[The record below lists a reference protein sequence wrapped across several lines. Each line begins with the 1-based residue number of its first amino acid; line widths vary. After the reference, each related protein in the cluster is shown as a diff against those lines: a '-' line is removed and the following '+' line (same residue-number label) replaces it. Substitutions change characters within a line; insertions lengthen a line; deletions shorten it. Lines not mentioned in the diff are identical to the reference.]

1 MIGIL
6 GAMDIELEA
15 LLRDMEE
22 KEVEEVSSFC
32 FYKGKIEGRAVVI
45 AKCGIGKV
53 AAGICA
59 QTMILRYA
67 PTLLVHTGVAG
78 TLTTDLS
85 VTDVAVGTKA
95 VQHDMD
101 TSPLGDPVG
110 LISGINKIYFEAD
123 ETAASLFLDIAKEDG
138 IRALGGTIASGD
150 QFITSAEAK
159 DRIVKNFGAIACEME
174 GGAVAHAAYL
184 NGTPFVI
191 LRAISDSA
199 DGSSHMD
206 YPTFLPLA
214 ANRSYGMMKKFI
226 ARYEKTV

>member
-15 LLRDMEE
+15 LLADMKE
-22 KEVEEVSSFC
+22 KESEQISGFT
-32 FYKGKIEGRAVVI
+32 FFKGNIENREVVI

-53 AAGICA
+53 AAALCA
-59 QTMILRYA
+59 QAMILRYQ
-67 PTLLVHTGVAG
+67 PSLLLHTGVAG
-78 TLTTDLS
+78 TLTTALS
-85 VTDVAVGTKA
+85 VTDVAVGTSA

-123 ETAASLFLDIAKEDG
+123 KKAADLFLAIAKESG
-138 IRALGGTIASGD
+138 VNAIGGTIASGD
-150 QFITSAEAK
+150 QFIASAEQKA
-159 DRIVKNFGAIACEME
+159 RIVKNFDAIACEME

-184 NGTPFVI
+184 AKTPFVI

-206 YPTFLPLA
+206 YPTFLPIA
-214 ANRSYGMMKKFI
+214 ANRSYAMVKEFLKM
-226 ARYEKTV
+226 Y

>member
-15 LLRDMEE
+15 LLADMKE
-22 KEVEEVSSFC
+22 KESEQISGFT
-32 FYKGKIEGRAVVI
+32 FFKGNIENREVVI

-53 AAGICA
+53 AAALCA
-59 QTMILRYA
+59 QAMILRYQ
-67 PTLLVHTGVAG
+67 PSLLLHTGVAG
-78 TLTTDLS
+78 TLTTALS
-85 VTDVAVGTKA
+85 VTDVAVGTSA

-123 ETAASLFLDIAKEDG
+123 KKAADLFLAIAKESG
-138 IRALGGTIASGD
+138 VNAIGGTIASGD
-150 QFITSAEAK
+150 QFIASAEQKA
-159 DRIVKNFGAIACEME
+159 RIVKNFDAIACEME

-184 NGTPFVI
+184 AKTPFVI

-214 ANRSYGMMKKFI
+214 AAQSYKMVKKFI
-226 ARYEKTV
+226 ERY

>member
-6 GAMDIELEA
+6 GAMDMELQA
-15 LLRDMEE
+15 LLNDMEE
-22 KEVEEVSSFC
+22 KETEAISGFL
-32 FYKGKIEGRAVVI
+32 FHKGKIAGRTVVI

-67 PTLLVHTGVAG
+67 PSLLLHTGVAG
-78 TLTTDLS
+78 TLTAALS
-85 VTDVAVGTKA
+85 VTDVAIGTKA

-123 ETAASLFLDIAKEDG
+123 KKAAELLLSIAKEDG

-150 QFITSAEAK
+150 QFICDAGMKE
-159 DRIVKNFGAIACEME
+159 RIVKNFDAIACEME

-184 NGTPFVI
+184 NATPFVI

-199 DGSSHMD
+199 DGASHMD
-206 YPTFLPLA
+206 YLTFLPIA
-214 ANRSYGMMKKFI
+214 AERSYKMVKKFLE
-226 ARYEKTV
+226 RYETA

>member
-6 GAMDIELEA
+6 GAMDIELQA
-15 LLRDMEE
+15 LLADMEG
-22 KEVEEVSSFC
+22 KETEQISGFEF
-32 FYKGKIEGRAVVI
+32 FKGTLAGRTVVI

-53 AAGICA
+53 AAALCA
-59 QTMILRYA
+59 QAMILRYH
-67 PTLLVHTGVAG
+67 PSLLIHTGVAG
-78 TLTTDLS
+78 TLTAALS
-85 VTDVAVGTKA
+85 VTDVAVGTAA

-123 ETAASLFLDIAKEDG
+123 KKAADLFLAIAREDG
-138 IRALGGTIASGD
+138 INAIGGRIASGD
-150 QFITSAEAK
+150 QFIASAEQKA
-159 DRIVKNFGAIACEME
+159 RIVKNFDAIACEME

-184 NGTPFVI
+184 NGTPFII

-214 ANRSYGMMKKFI
+214 AAQSYKLVKKFL
-226 ARYEKTV
+226 ARY

>member
-15 LLRDMEE
+15 LLADLQQ
-22 KEVEEVSSFC
+22 KESEQISGFT
-32 FYKGKIEGRAVVI
+32 FFKGKLSGREVVI

-53 AAGICA
+53 AAAVCA

-67 PTLLVHTGVAG
+67 PSLLLHTGVAG
-78 TLTTDLS
+78 TLTSALS
-85 VTDVAVGTKA
+85 VTDVAIGTSA

-123 ETAASLFLDIAKEDG
+123 KKAADLFLAIAKESG
-138 IRALGGTIASGD
+138 VNAIGGTIASGD
-150 QFITSAEAK
+150 QFIASAEQKA
-159 DRIVKNFGAIACEME
+159 RIVKNFDAIACEME

-184 NGTPFVI
+184 AKTPFVI

-206 YPTFLPLA
+206 YPTFLPIA
-214 ANRSYGMMKKFI
+214 ANRSYAMVKEFLK
-226 ARYEKTV
+226 RY

>member
-6 GAMDIELEA
+6 GAMDIELQA
-15 LLRDMEE
+15 LLADMEE
-22 KEVEEVSSFC
+22 KESEQISGFEF
-32 FYKGKIEGRAVVI
+32 FKGKIAGRAVVI

-53 AAGICA
+53 AAAVCA

-67 PTLLVHTGVAG
+67 PSLLLHTGVAG
-78 TLTTDLS
+78 TLTTALS
-85 VTDVAVGTKA
+85 VTDVAVGTAA

-110 LISGINKIYFEAD
+110 LISGINKIYFDAD
-123 ETAASLFLDIAKEDG
+123 EKAAELFLAIARECG
-138 IRALGGTIASGD
+138 INAVGGTIASGD
-150 QFITSAEAK
+150 QFICSSDIKA
-159 DRIVKNFGAIACEME
+159 RIVENFGAIACEME

-184 NGTPFVI
+184 NGTPFII

-206 YPTFLPLA
+206 YMTFLPLA
-214 ANRSYGMMKKFI
+214 AERSYKMVKEFL
-226 ARYEKTV
+226 ARYELK

>member
-15 LLRDMEE
+15 LLHDMENE
-22 KEVEEVSSFC
+22 KTQTVSGFV
-32 FYKGKIEGRAVVI
+32 FHAGKLYGREVVI

-78 TLTTDLS
+78 TLTDALS
-85 VTDVAVGTKA
+85 VTDVAIGERA

-101 TSPLGDPVG
+101 TSALGDPVG
-110 LISGINKIYFEAD
+110 LISGINKIYFDAD
-123 ETAASLFLDIAKEDG
+123 EKAAALFESIAKENE
-138 IRALGGTIASGD
+138 IRALRGTVASGD
-150 QFITSAEAK
+150 QFISDRAVKE
-159 DRIVKNFGAIACEME
+159 RIVKNFGAIACEME
-174 GGAVAHAAYL
+174 GGAVAHAAHL
-184 NGTPFVI
+184 NGTPFII

-214 ANRSYGMMKKFI
+214 AAQSYKMMKKFI
-226 ARYEKTV
+226 ERY

>member
-15 LLRDMEE
+15 LLADMKE
-22 KEVEEVSSFC
+22 KESEQISGFT
-32 FYKGKIEGRAVVI
+32 FFKGNIENREVVI

-53 AAGICA
+53 AAALCA
-59 QTMILRYA
+59 QAMILRYQ
-67 PTLLVHTGVAG
+67 PSLLLHTGVAG
-78 TLTTDLS
+78 TLTTALS
-85 VTDVAVGTKA
+85 VTDVAVGTSA

-123 ETAASLFLDIAKEDG
+123 KKAADLFLAIAKESG
-138 IRALGGTIASGD
+138 VNAIGGTIASGD
-150 QFITSAEAK
+150 QFIASAEQKA
-159 DRIVKNFGAIACEME
+159 RIVKNFDAIACEME

-184 NGTPFVI
+184 AKTPFVI

-206 YPTFLPLA
+206 YPTFLPIA
-214 ANRSYGMMKKFI
+214 ANRSYAMVKAFLK
-226 ARYEKTV
+226 RY

>member
-15 LLRDMEE
+15 LLHDMENE
-22 KEVEEVSSFC
+22 TSETVSGFV
-32 FYKGKIEGRAVVI
+32 FHRGRLYGREAVIV
-45 AKCGIGKV
+45 KCGIGKV

-78 TLTTDLS
+78 TLTDALS
-85 VTDVAVGTKA
+85 VTDVAIGEKA

-123 ETAASLFLDIAKEDG
+123 ERAAALFESIAGEDG
-138 IRALGGTIASGD
+138 IRALRGTVASGD
-150 QFITSAEAK
+150 QFICDRAVKE
-159 DRIVKNFGAIACEME
+159 RIVKNFGAIACEME

-184 NGTPFVI
+184 NGTPFII

-214 ANRSYGMMKKFI
+214 AAQSYRMMKKFI
-226 ARYEKTV
+226 ERY

>member
-15 LLRDMEE
+15 LLSDMKE
-22 KEVEEVSSFC
+22 KESEQISGFT
-32 FYKGKIEGRAVVI
+32 FFKGKIENREVVI
-45 AKCGIGKV
+45 AKCSVGKV
-53 AAGICA
+53 AAALCTQA
-59 QTMILRYA
+59 MILRYH
-67 PTLLVHTGVAG
+67 PSLLLNTGVAG
-78 TLTTDLS
+78 TLTTALS
-85 VTDVAVGTKA
+85 VTDVAVGTSA

-123 ETAASLFLDIAKEDG
+123 KKAADLFLKIAKESG
-138 IRALGGTIASGD
+138 VNAIGGTIASGD
-150 QFITSAEAK
+150 QFIASAEQKA
-159 DRIVKNFGAIACEME
+159 RIVKNFDAIACEME

-184 NGTPFVI
+184 AKTPFII

-206 YPTFLPLA
+206 YPTFLPIA
-214 ANRSYGMMKKFI
+214 AARSYAMVKAFLE
-226 ARYEKTV
+226 RY

>member
-15 LLRDMEE
+15 LLSDMENK
-22 KEVEEVSSFC
+22 KEERVSDFSF
-32 FYKGKIEGRAVVI
+32 FTGTLAGRAVVI

-67 PTLLVHTGVAG
+67 PTLLLHTGVAG
-78 TLTTDLS
+78 TLTTALS
-85 VTDVAVGTKA
+85 VTDVAIGEKA

-123 ETAASLFLDIAKEDG
+123 ERAAALFESIAKEDG
-138 IRALGGTIASGD
+138 INALRGTVASGD
-150 QFITSAEAK
+150 QFICDKGTK
-159 DRIVKNFGAIACEME
+159 DRIVQNFGAIACEME

-184 NGTPFVI
+184 NGTPFII

-214 ANRSYGMMKKFI
+214 AAQSYKMVKKFI
-226 ARYEKTV
+226 ERY

>member
-15 LLRDMEE
+15 LLRDMKEE
-22 KEVEEVSSFC
+22 QSEQIGGFT
-32 FYKGKIEGRAVVI
+32 FHKGKIAGRTVVL

-53 AAGICA
+53 AAAVCA
-59 QTMILRYA
+59 QTMILTYR
-67 PTLLVHTGVAG
+67 PTLLLHTGVAG
-78 TLTTDLS
+78 SLTSALS
-85 VTDVAVGTKA
+85 VTDVAVATEA
-95 VQHDMD
+95 LQHDMD

-123 ETAASLFLDIAKEDG
+123 KRAAELLLTIAREEG
-138 IRALGGTIASGD
+138 ARALGGRIASGD
-150 QFITSAEAK
+150 QFIASAEQKA
-159 DRIVKNFGAIACEME
+159 RIVSAFGAIACEME

-184 NGTPFVI
+184 NATPFAI

-206 YPTFLPLA
+206 YPTFLGLA
-214 ANRSYGMMKKFI
+214 AERSYKIVKKFLE
-226 ARYEKTV
+226 RYES

>member
-15 LLRDMEE
+15 LLSDMEE
-22 KEVEEVSSFC
+22 KESERISGFEF
-32 FYKGKIEGRAVVI
+32 FKGKIAGREVVI

-53 AAGICA
+53 AAALCA
-59 QTMILRYA
+59 QAMILRYA
-67 PTLLVHTGVAG
+67 PSLLLHTGVAG
-78 TLTTDLS
+78 TLTDKLS
-85 VTDVAVGTKA
+85 VTDVAVGTSA

-123 ETAASLFLDIAKEDG
+123 KKAADLFLAIAKENG
-138 IRALGGTIASGD
+138 VNALGGTIASGD
-150 QFITSAEAK
+150 QFICDAAVK
-159 DRIVKNFGAIACEME
+159 ARIVENFSAIACEME

-214 ANRSYGMMKKFI
+214 AKRSYKMVKEFLT
-226 ARYEKTV
+226 RYGK

>member
-15 LLRDMEE
+15 LLADMEG
-22 KEVEEVSSFC
+22 KEAEQISGFT
-32 FYKGKIEGRAVVI
+32 FYKGSLAGKEAVI

-53 AAGICA
+53 AAALCA
-59 QTMILRYA
+59 QAMILRYA
-67 PTLLVHTGVAG
+67 PALLIHTGVAG
-78 TLTTDLS
+78 TLTDKLS
-85 VTDVAVGTKA
+85 VTDVAVGTAA

-123 ETAASLFLDIAKEDG
+123 EKAANLFLEIAKESG
-138 IRALGGTIASGD
+138 VNAIGGTIASGD
-150 QFITSAEAK
+150 QFICDADIKA
-159 DRIVKNFGAIACEME
+159 RIVKHFGAIACEME

-206 YPTFLPLA
+206 YQTFLPLA
-214 ANRSYGMMKKFI
+214 AAQSYKLVKKFL
-226 ARYEKTV
+226 ARY

>member
-15 LLRDMEE
+15 LLSDMEGAE
-22 KEVEEVSSFC
+22 DEQISGFT
-32 FYKGKIEGRAVVI
+32 FYRGILAGKAVVI

-53 AAGICA
+53 AAALCA
-59 QTMILRYA
+59 QAMILRYH
-67 PTLLVHTGVAG
+67 PSLLIHTGVAG
-78 TLTTDLS
+78 SLTKELS
-85 VTDVAVGTKA
+85 ATDVAIGTEA

-101 TSPLGDPVG
+101 TSALGDPLG
-110 LISGINKIYFEAD
+110 LISGINRIYFEAD
-123 ETAASLFLDIAKEDG
+123 KAAAALFLKIANEAG
-138 IRALGGTIASGD
+138 IHALCGRIASGD
-150 QFITSAEAK
+150 QFISSITK
-159 DRIVKNFGAIACEME
+159 KRRIVKNFKAIACEME

-184 NGTPFVI
+184 NQTPFII

-214 ANRSYGMMKKFI
+214 AERSYQMVKKFL
-226 ARYEKTV
+226 EKY

>member
-15 LLRDMEE
+15 LLHDMENE
-22 KEVEEVSSFC
+22 TSESVSGFV
-32 FYKGKIEGRAVVI
+32 FHRGRLYGREAVI

-67 PTLLVHTGVAG
+67 PALLVHTGVAG
-78 TLTTDLS
+78 TLTDALS
-85 VTDVAVGTKA
+85 VTDVAIGEKA

-123 ETAASLFLDIAKEDG
+123 GKAAALFESIAKEDG
-138 IRALGGTIASGD
+138 IRALRGTVASGD
-150 QFITSAEAK
+150 QFICDRAVKE
-159 DRIVKNFGAIACEME
+159 RIVKNFGAIACEME

-184 NGTPFVI
+184 NGTPFII

-214 ANRSYGMMKKFI
+214 AAQSYRMMKKFI
-226 ARYEKTV
+226 ERY

>member
-15 LLRDMEE
+15 LLADMEN
-22 KEVEEVSSFC
+22 KEATQISGFT
-32 FYKGKIEGRAVVI
+32 FFQGRLAEREVVI

-53 AAGICA
+53 AAALCA
-59 QTMILRYA
+59 QAMILHYR
-67 PTLLVHTGVAG
+67 PTLLIHTGVAG
-78 TLTTDLS
+78 TLTAALS
-85 VTDVAVGTKA
+85 VTDVAVGTEA
-95 VQHDMD
+95 LQHDMD

-123 ETAASLFLDIAKEDG
+123 KKAADLFLKIAKEDG
-138 IRALGGTIASGD
+138 INAIGGRIASGD
-150 QFITSAEAK
+150 QFIASAEQKA
-159 DRIVKNFGAIACEME
+159 RIVESFGAIACEME
-174 GGAVAHAAYL
+174 SGAVAHAAYL
-184 NGTPFVI
+184 NETPFVI

-214 ANRSYGMMKKFI
+214 AERSYQMVKKFL
-226 ARYEKTV
+226 EKY

>member
-15 LLRDMEE
+15 LLSDMENKREE
-22 KEVEEVSSFC
+22 KISGFSFFTGTLC
-32 FYKGKIEGRAVVI
+32 GREVVI

-59 QTMILRYA
+59 QTMILRFA

-78 TLTTDLS
+78 TLTSTLS
-85 VTDVAVGTKA
+85 VTDVAIGEKA

-123 ETAASLFLDIAKEDG
+123 ARAAALFLAIAKEDG
-138 IRALGGTIASGD
+138 VNAACGTIASGD

-159 DRIVKNFGAIACEME
+159 DRIVENFGAIACEME

-184 NGTPFVI
+184 NGTPFII

-214 ANRSYGMMKKFI
+214 AAQSYKMMKKFLS
-226 ARYEKTV
+226 RY

>member
-1 MIGIL
+1 MIGLL

-15 LLRDMEE
+15 LLADMKE
-22 KEVEEVSSFC
+22 KESEQISGFT
-32 FYKGKIEGRAVVI
+32 FFKGNIENREVVI

-53 AAGICA
+53 SAALCA
-59 QTMILRYA
+59 QAMILRYQ
-67 PTLLVHTGVAG
+67 PSLLLHTGVAG
-78 TLTTDLS
+78 TLTTALS
-85 VTDVAVGTKA
+85 VTDVAVGTSA

-123 ETAASLFLDIAKEDG
+123 KKAADLFLAIAKESG
-138 IRALGGTIASGD
+138 VNAIGGTIASGD
-150 QFITSAEAK
+150 QFIASAEQKA
-159 DRIVKNFGAIACEME
+159 RIVKNFDAIACEME

-184 NGTPFVI
+184 AKTPFVI

-206 YPTFLPLA
+206 YPTFLPIA
-214 ANRSYGMMKKFI
+214 ANRSYAMVKEFLK
-226 ARYEKTV
+226 RY

>member
-15 LLRDMEE
+15 LLSDMKE
-22 KEVEEVSSFC
+22 KESEQISGFT
-32 FYKGKIEGRAVVI
+32 FFKGKIENREVVI
-45 AKCGIGKV
+45 AKCGTGKV
-53 AAGICA
+53 AAALCA
-59 QTMILRYA
+59 QAMILRYH
-67 PTLLVHTGVAG
+67 PSLLLHTGVAG
-78 TLTTDLS
+78 TLTTALS
-85 VTDVAVGTKA
+85 VTDVAVGTSA

-123 ETAASLFLDIAKEDG
+123 KKAADLFLKIAKESG
-138 IRALGGTIASGD
+138 VNAIGGTIASGD
-150 QFITSAEAK
+150 QFIASAEQKA
-159 DRIVKNFGAIACEME
+159 RIVKNFDAIACEME

-184 NGTPFVI
+184 AKTPFII

-206 YPTFLPLA
+206 YPTFLPIA
-214 ANRSYGMMKKFI
+214 AARSYAMVKTFLQ
-226 ARYEKTV
+226 RY